1 MLKTLCEKLAE
12 EIFPGIEPI
21 NIRQFSLTFIGGV
34 FEMSEISSFNSCP
47 NCINSEAKKILLSK
61 AQLQAVNPKLVTMN
75 TVCRIPFVGCFNSDI
90 LQQTL
95 CI

>member
-34 FEMSEISSFNSCP
+34 FEMS
-47 NCINSEAKKILLSK
+47 
-61 AQLQAVNPKLVTMN
+61 
-75 TVCRIPFVGCFNSDI
+75 
-90 LQQTL
+90 
-95 CI
+95 